1 MELLESNDPKRVLL
15 QKSAKHKQELEQEVK
30 LLSENTEKIIKNA
43 LIIGGTLAVGYL
55 LVRQFSKSSKRKSK
69 SKKIKLIRASDAHIE
84 TAAAPEPA
92 EPSIMS
98 QVGSALA
105 AQATVFL
112 LDLAKDKLSDFL
124 KTHFEKKE
132 ELAK

>member
-1 MELLESNDPKRVLL
+1 MELLESNDPKQILL
-15 QKSAKHKQELEQEVK
+15 QKSAKHKQDLEQEVK
-30 LLSENTEKIIKNA
+30 LLSENTEKIFKNA

-69 SKKIKLIRASDAHIE
+69 PKKIKLVRASDAHIE
-84 TAAAPEPA
+84 TAATPEPA

>member
-1 MELLESNDPKRVLL
+1 MELLESDDPKHVLL

-69 SKKIKLIRASDAHIE
+69 SKKIKVIRASDAHIE
-84 TAAAPEPA
+84 TAPALEPA

-132 ELAK
+132 EPAK